1 MAKPPERSASDGN
14 LLLVVCLLVTFAG
27 LASVTTAYTA
37 GYVVDQ
43 LQSTDALV
51 LLVTDGGLR
60 SDSQVL
66 ERNLSSATL
75 ALRSVQDLGLALSFG
90 CLAVAVA
97 VGFRFWKGKDTPKR

>member
-1 MAKPPERSASDGN
+1 MAKPPERSASEGN

-51 LLVTDGGLR
+51 MLVTDGGKLR
-60 SDSQVL
+60 SDSESL
-66 ERNLSSATL
+66 EQNMSSATL
-75 ALRSVQDLGLALSFG
+75 ALKSVRELGLAMSFG
-90 CLAVAVA
+90 CLGVAVA
-97 VGFRFWKGKDTPKR
+97 VGIRVWRGRRQG

>member
-1 MAKPPERSASDGN
+1 MAKPPERSASEGN

-37 GYVVDQ
+37 GFVVDQ

-51 LLVTDGGLR
+51 MLVTDGGLK
-60 SDSQVL
+60 SDSQTL
-66 ERNLSSATL
+66 EQNMSSATI
-75 ALRSVQDLGLALSFG
+75 ALRSVRELGLAMAFG

-97 VGFRFWKGKDTPKR
+97 VGVRVWRGRRQG